1 SAKHREARDQ
11 SLSNETR
18 QHPGKNSSDAKKGK
32 EGQVWSA
39 GIERKGIPG
48 PFGANV
54 EDSICCQDYFRHPLP
69 LRMLKFFYW
78 TSDSCRRPGVVFLTV
93 KDREICADPR
103 MPWVKK
109 ILQKL
114 DS

>member
-1 SAKHREARDQ
+1 MRTEVLAGRLGPRVRCLCPACD
-11 SLSNETR
+11 
-18 QHPGKNSSDAKKGK
+18 SS
-32 EGQVWSA
+32 
-39 GIERKGIPG
+39 ERPPTG
-48 PFGANV
+48 PYGANV
-54 EDSICCQDYFRHPLP
+54 EDSICCRDYFRHPLP

-114 DS
+114 DQ